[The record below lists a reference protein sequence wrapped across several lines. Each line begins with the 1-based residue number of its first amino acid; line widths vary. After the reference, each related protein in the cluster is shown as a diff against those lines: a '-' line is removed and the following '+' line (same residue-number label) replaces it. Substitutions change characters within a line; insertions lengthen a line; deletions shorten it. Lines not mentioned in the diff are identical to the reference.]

1 MLQRKVKTLMKKKMK
16 KKIFSLALVICCL
29 ATMAIS
35 GTLALF
41 ADDNIATNVITTGE
55 VNIDLVEMAIDPD
68 TQQEVAFA
76 DIEGIMPGQSASK
89 IVRVNNVE
97 FAQPAW
103 VRITVD
109 KSITLAPGK
118 EGEPDL
124 SLVSIDYNHDDWTA
138 RTENGVVWYYY
149 NKPLEVSASTE
160 PLFENV
166 TFSPKLDNM
175 YQGAQAVIEITAQ
188 AVQVKN
194 NGTSAF
200 TALGWPELE

>member
-1 MLQRKVKTLMKKKMK
+1 MKKKMK

-29 ATMAIS
+29 AATVIS
-35 GTLALF
+35 GTLAF
-41 ADDNIATNVITTGE
+41 YSADNTATNVITTGE

-68 TQQEVAFA
+68 TQQEVAFT
-76 DIEGIMPGQSASK
+76 DVKNIMPGQSASK

-103 VRITVD
+103 VRITVG
-109 KSITLAPGK
+109 KSITLAEGK
-118 EGEPDL
+118 EGEVDL
-124 SLVSIDYNHDDWTA
+124 SLVHIDFNLEDWTA

-149 NKPLEVSASTE
+149 NKPLAINGTTE
-160 PLFENV
+160 PLFEKV
-166 TFSPKLDNM
+166 DFSPATGNL
-175 YQGAQAVIEITAQ
+175 YQGAKAVIEITAQ

-200 TALGWPELE
+200 TAIGWPELQ